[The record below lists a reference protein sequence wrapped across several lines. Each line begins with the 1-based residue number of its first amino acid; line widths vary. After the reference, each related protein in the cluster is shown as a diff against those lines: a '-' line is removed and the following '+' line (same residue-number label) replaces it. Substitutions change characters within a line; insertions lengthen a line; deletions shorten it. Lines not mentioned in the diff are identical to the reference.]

1 MQKLNIIFA
10 VDSTYNPLLL
20 FASKQIRI
28 KIEFTKLVHIYCD
41 IMYGRPY
48 WPEDAIFIYD
58 SPWKNSFGDPEST
71 IIPIFCLSSVQ
82 RVI

>member
-10 VDSTYNPLLL
+10 VDSTYNPLLW
-20 FASKQIRI
+20 FASKQVY
-28 KIEFTKLVHIYCD
+28 KTSTYIYCD

-58 SPWKNSFGDPEST
+58 SPWRNSFGDPEST